1 MAKFF
6 TRLFSRGSSLYG
18 SQSSLSDKQNRSKTG
33 SSIRTSGSLE
43 NLASYHVVPKEL
55 EKSKLHKASW
65 EGNLQKVQRFARPGQ
80 INLKDQQ
87 MRVLINN
94 EHIFFSISFY
104 FRHQYI

>member
-33 SSIRTSGSLE
+33 SSIRTSG
-43 NLASYHVVPKEL
+43 SYHVVPKEL